1 MFRNYF
7 FSRHN
12 PVPEMVRLLGG
23 EIHQQFLGTISNVR
37 REGDTI
43 TFTEQIDN
51 STAKRSIPVT
61 PGMRVVIV
69 APVNLQADWLRAVGN
84 DGLILIPQNNRVM
97 KSDGSYE
104 FQFTGL
110 KRLIKV
116 EVITEDFV
124 G

>member
-7 FSRHN
+7 FSRHTADQQMI
-12 PVPEMVRLLGG
+12 ELLGG
-23 EIHQQFLGTISNVR
+23 EIHQQFRGTISNIK

-43 TFTEQIDN
+43 TFTEQMDDEVV
-51 STAKRSIPVT
+51 KHSIPVT
-61 PGMRVVIV
+61 PGMRVVVV
-69 APVNLQADWLRAVGN
+69 APVNLQSDWLRAVGN